1 MKRFVKAAVSDEPF
15 VQAVVVAFVVFVVIV
30 AVGVAAGAPS
40 SMVGKLVVV
49 VAELASVLLSVFETS
64 TRGALVTVALFFVRP
79 CWLSLQRDAV
89 DIVAIWM
96 QRCCHVCVAS
106 CNVGRRAILPGAIR
120 VGTAG
125 RLCLA

>member
-1 MKRFVKAAVSDEPF
+1 MSDEPF
-15 VQAVVVAFVVFVVIV
+15 VQAVVVVFVVIV

-79 CWLSLQRDAV
+79 CWLSLQRGVV

-96 QRCCHVCVAS
+96 QRCCRVCVAG

-125 RLCLA
+125 RLCLE